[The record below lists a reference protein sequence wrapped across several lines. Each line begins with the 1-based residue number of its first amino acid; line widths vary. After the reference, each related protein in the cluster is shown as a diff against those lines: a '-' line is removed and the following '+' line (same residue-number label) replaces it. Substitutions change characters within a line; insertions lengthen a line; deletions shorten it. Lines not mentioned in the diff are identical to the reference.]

1 MYRALTQ
8 IGTISIGRDMKEA
21 LQKDSG
27 ELEKEANGKDT
38 DAKNDTLTPE
48 QKAAK
53 EAEEERKEKEKEK
66 EREERVSALV
76 EKLTRKLSIYTES
89 VATASDETQADEARA
104 GFREIVRL
112 EAEELKAESFGV
124 ELLHAVGFVYAA
136 KSRHYLAANGLFGT
150 LGGMFHAASSS
161 FHTVRE
167 TVSTVRAALELKSV
181 FEELEKAEEQ
191 GITEERKR
199 QLEEQ
204 AAEKGY
210 VPIRLTQHAR
220 PVQGRQARGGERHP
234 RGVGPHAVRRGCVK
248 ADTTAACRGTGD
260 CWRGLQPGQAR
271 SYGGDGALETDAP
284 DRLGDPI
291 VDARIVQ
298 REVLHGNHF
307 DHLLC
312 HNAAE
317 VCRRGCQV
325 EARATDAG

>member
-1 MYRALTQ
+1 MARLTQ

-21 LQKDSG
+21 LQKDAD
-27 ELEKEANGKDT
+27 ELEKQADGEEETEPKDEE
-38 DAKNDTLTPE
+38 LTPE

-53 EAEEERKEKEKEK
+53 QAEEERKEKEKEAQ
-66 EREERVSALV
+66 REERVAALV

-89 VATASDETQADEARA
+89 VATAGDEAQGDEVRA

-112 EAEELKAESFGV
+112 EAEELKTESYGV

-181 FEELEKAEEQ
+181 FEELARAEEQ
-191 GITEERKR
+191 GITEERKK

-210 VPIRLTQHAR
+210 VTRLSH
-220 PVQGRQARGGERHP
+220 
-234 RGVGPHAVRRGCVK
+234 
-248 ADTTAACRGTGD
+248 AACAR
-260 CWRGLQPGQAR
+260 CSRAR
-271 SYGGDGALETDAP
+271 SSKWRASSARCRSARCTTPPSRNRRSGCAPRRSALS
-284 DRLGDPI
+284 
-291 VDARIVQ
+291 
-298 REVLHGNHF
+298 
-307 DHLLC
+307 
-312 HNAAE
+312 
-317 VCRRGCQV
+317 
-325 EARATDAG
+325 ATCTAT

>member
-1 MYRALTQ
+1 
-8 IGTISIGRDMKEA
+8 MKEA

-27 ELEKEANGKDT
+27 ELEKEADGKDT

-89 VATASDETQADEARA
+89 VATASDEAQADEARA

-112 EAEELKAESFGV
+112 EAEELKTESFGV

-161 FHTVRE
+161 LHTVRE

-204 AAEKGY
+204 AAEKGC
-210 VPIRLTQHAR
+210 VGTRLTQHAR
-220 PVQGRQARGGERHP
+220 AVQGRQARGRERDP
-234 RGVGPHAVRRGCVK
+234 RGVGPHVVRCRGFEADAAPARRGV
-248 ADTTAACRGTGD
+248 GD
-260 CWRGLQPGQAR
+260 RRRGLQSGQAR
-271 SYGGDGALETDAP
+271 PYGGSGTLETDAP

-298 REVLHGNHF
+298 WEVLHRNHL

-312 HNAAE
+312 HDAAE
-317 VCRRGCQV
+317 VRRRGGQV